1 LANYSQVTNAGDG
14 GYDLSGR
21 RVVYGIAR
29 ANARA
34 GGDGISHDRSVNGR
48 VWPVFREKRM
58 SAFKYFKLSD
68 FNCQETG
75 ENEMDLDFIM
85 SLDELREACGF
96 PFVITSGYRSPRH
109 SLEAKKSSPGQH
121 AQGIAADIAVSG
133 GAQRWTIV
141 TKAIEQGFTGIG
153 VAKTFIH
160 VDRRDS
166 SPMLWTYV

>member
-1 LANYSQVTNAGDG
+1 VANHTPAANAGDDDN
-14 GYDLSGR
+14 DLSGR
-21 RVVYGIAR
+21 RVVYGFTR
-29 ANARA
+29 AYARA
-34 GGDGISHDRSVNGR
+34 GGDGVSYDRGINWR
-48 VWPVFREKRM
+48 VRAIFGEERM

-96 PFVITSGYRSPRH
+96 PFIITSGYRSPRH
-109 SLEAKKSSPGQH
+109 SLEAKKSTPGQH

-160 VDRRDS
+160 VDRRS
-166 SPMLWTYV
+166 SPPMLWTYV